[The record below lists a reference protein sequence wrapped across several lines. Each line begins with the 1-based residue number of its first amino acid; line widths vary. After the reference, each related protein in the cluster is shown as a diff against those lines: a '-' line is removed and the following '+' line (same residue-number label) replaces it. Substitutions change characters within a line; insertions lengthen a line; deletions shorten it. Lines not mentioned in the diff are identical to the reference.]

1 MEDVKT
7 PVAAAEEQPR
17 VRIMTGLLQFV
28 GGGLVALHEQESA
41 TKPREPE
48 WAGERD
54 IRQRLEGL
62 GTDLADVIRSGWTSA
77 TPSAPPPTSQAA
89 PVPTLSFEEFAA
101 AATSQLGSAR
111 TPPPPPQG
119 EPSQP
124 APSGAG
130 KERRKPDPDAEYMEL
145 RVAALEAKCRD
156 LTMLLAV
163 ADPRYTYR
171 PEAASEPVAISAA
184 PEVDGDREASVS
196 TVEVAPAADDTSDVM
211 QESEGEL
218 ETVVQGPW
226 ATARTD
232 DAEGAV
238 AHPENEPG
246 SVYDT
251 HERRVAA
258 LERTFESFG
267 RMVEGLTSRPRDSFA
282 VDPLPDVGMVHR
294 ASDAGR

>member
-1 MEDVKT
+1 MEDAKT
-7 PVAAAEEQPR
+7 PMAAAEEQPW

-41 TKPREPE
+41 PKPREPE
-48 WAGERD
+48 RAGERD

-62 GTDLADVIRSGWTSA
+62 GIRTDLADVIQSGWTSA
-77 TPSAPPPTSQAA
+77 TPSTPPPSP

-101 AATSQLGSAR
+101 AAASQLGLPR
-111 TPPPPPQG
+111 TPPAPPQA
-119 EPSQP
+119 EPPQP
-124 APSGAG
+124 APSGSG

-156 LTMLLAV
+156 FTMLLAV
-163 ADPRYTYR
+163 ADPNFTYK
-171 PEAASEPVAISAA
+171 PEAAGEPATISAA
-184 PEVDGDREASVS
+184 PEVAGDREASVS
-196 TVEVAPAADDTSDVM
+196 TVEVVPAADDTLDVM
-211 QESEGEL
+211 QESEGEPK
-218 ETVVQGPW
+218 TVVQGPW

-232 DAEGAV
+232 DVEGTG
-238 AHPENEPG
+238 AHPQSEPG

-267 RMVEGLTSRPRDSFA
+267 RMVEGLTSRPRGNG
-282 VDPLPDVGMVHR
+282 PPIE
-294 ASDAGR
+294 

>member
-1 MEDVKT
+1 MEDAKT
-7 PVAAAEEQPR
+7 PVAAAEEQPW

-41 TKPREPE
+41 PKPREPE
-48 WAGERD
+48 RAGDRD

-62 GTDLADVIRSGWTSA
+62 GIRTDLADVIRSGWTSA
-77 TPSAPPPTSQAA
+77 APSAPPPSSQAA

-101 AATSQLGSAR
+101 AAASQLGSAR
-111 TPPPPPQG
+111 TPPPPPQA
-119 EPSQP
+119 EPPQP
-124 APSGAG
+124 APSGSG
-130 KERRKPDPDAEYMEL
+130 RERRKPDPDAEYMEL

-171 PEAASEPVAISAA
+171 PEAASEPEALSEV
-184 PEVDGDREASVS
+184 PEVSGDEASVS
-196 TVEVAPAADDTSDVM
+196 TVEVASAAIDTSDVM
-211 QESEGEL
+211 QESEGKL
-218 ETVVQGPW
+218 KTVVQGPW
-226 ATARTD
+226 ATACTD
-232 DAEGAV
+232 DVEGAG
-238 AHPENEPG
+238 AHPHSEPG

-267 RMVEGLTSRPRDSFA
+267 RMVEGLTSRPRGNG
-282 VDPLPDVGMVHR
+282 PPIE
-294 ASDAGR
+294 